1 MAYHPPR
8 SLKRRRAPKACA
20 ECNRRKV
27 RCDLA
32 PRGQPC
38 SNCAA
43 DGAITVEDQQP
54 GSSDGVFQTET
65 SPLSNEEVP
74 GPASIPPI
82 LAEELGNESHNAG
95 ALAAAV
101 RDDAGGENDN
111 DAQTTIYVCL
121 ARGAYTGDMHGA
133 VSFVVDLVG
142 TGNSEQNPHYLVPHK
157 VRKDKSPEDLEYLR
171 VKGAFSVP
179 SREVCDALIRTYFL
193 HVHPLLP
200 ILDVTEFLTQFTQNG
215 YQNVNLLLL
224 WSIIL
229 MAAGFEEPETL
240 RKSRYASRKALRRTA
255 YERAKLLYD
264 NAYDDEQITLIQ
276 AVVLMGHWHADAED
290 RFEAWHWIGIAIYL
304 CQTAGLHRN
313 PMRSVK
319 GSPALTES
327 RERLCRRIWWT
338 CVCRDR
344 WMSMIKG
351 RPLRIRLEDGDLNP
365 ANAED
370 MEYDLRRLPDGIRNI
385 GISHSIQSVPIEEDL
400 SKCDWPP
407 EDDAGGMHPFER
419 ICDYHNRLLYCAMCV
434 AFWRPQVR
442 NASTEQSGD
451 MQKYRAVE
459 KARAAAAR
467 SSGVLEQILNEDL
480 LKYMKSQSITA
491 LVPAMQIHL
500 LDCKSATTS
509 IRVLGTNR
517 LQLYMQVLL
526 ELKETYWA
534 ADFALKLFERAYEKI
549 LRSRNRSGHQA
560 ALTASH
566 RGNNASE
573 SHMMTPEQHSQEHPT
588 PSSDSVP
595 PADETFMPGY
605 DFGRYSGMDLFWS
618 NGDMSSEQS
627 MLNTYLNADDF
638 STGSAT
644 SP

>member
-20 ECNRRKV
+20 ECNRRKFPP
-27 RCDLA
+27 
-32 PRGQPC
+32 PRKKRA
-38 SNCAA
+38 SKKVVA
-43 DGAITVEDQQP
+43 VEDQQP

-101 RDDAGGENDN
+101 KDDAGGENDN
-111 DAQTTIYVCL
+111 DAQTTIY
-121 ARGAYTGDMHGA
+121 YTGDMHGA

-157 VRKDKSPEDLEYLR
+157 DRKDKSPEDLEYLR
-171 VKGAFSVP
+171 VK
-179 SREVCDALIRTYFL
+179 
-193 HVHPLLP
+193 VHPERVP
-200 ILDVTEFLTQFTQNG
+200 EFELASPLERNPHG
-215 YQNVNLLLL
+215 C
-224 WSIIL
+224 WIRG
-229 MAAGFEEPETL
+229 AGDAQKIRL
-240 RKSRYASRKALRRTA
+240 CQSKG
-255 YERAKLLYD
+255 
-264 NAYDDEQITLIQ
+264 
-276 AVVLMGHWHADAED
+276 VLMGHWHADAED
-290 RFEAWHWIGIAIYL
+290 RFEAWHWIGIAISL

-370 MEYDLRRLPDGIRNI
+370 MEYDLRRLPDGIRNR
-385 GISHSIQSVPIEEDL
+385 PIEEDL

-442 NASTEQSGD
+442 NASNEQSGD